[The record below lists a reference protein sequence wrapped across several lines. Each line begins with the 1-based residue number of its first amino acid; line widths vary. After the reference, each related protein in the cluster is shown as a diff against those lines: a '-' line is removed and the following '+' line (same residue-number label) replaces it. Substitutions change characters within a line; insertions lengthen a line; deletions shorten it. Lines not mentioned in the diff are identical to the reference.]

1 MLRRPAQGRNNQL
14 GGYST
19 DLQCSWI
26 TLAAN
31 LKQINILQLHFIF
44 NFTLFVFIH
53 FDYFNIV
60 FFVIVVPPPIMGH
73 FEFFESSISVVL
85 ATPLI
90 TLILFYLLSDYR
102 HSLIVLGIIDLPPLS
117 INPR

>member
-53 FDYFNIV
+53 FV
-60 FFVIVVPPPIMGH
+60 VIVVPPPIMGH